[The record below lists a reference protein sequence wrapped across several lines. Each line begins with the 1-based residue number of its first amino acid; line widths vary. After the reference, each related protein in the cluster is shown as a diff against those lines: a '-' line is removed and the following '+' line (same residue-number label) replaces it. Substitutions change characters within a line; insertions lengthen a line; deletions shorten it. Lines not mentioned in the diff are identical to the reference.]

1 MTMNV
6 CVMLALT
13 AAVTAAV
20 TAAGSPAIQ
29 DLSWMAGAWG
39 AEVEGTA
46 MEEHWTAPRAGLM
59 VGMHRDVLPSGKAFF
74 EFLRIETRAD
84 GIVYVAM
91 PRGATPTD
99 FPLKESTARRVVFEN
114 LKHDFPQRILY
125 WLDAEGR
132 LHARVE
138 GPSGGKERNEEW
150 AWEPLR

>member
-1 MTMNV
+1 
-6 CVMLALT
+6 
-13 AAVTAAV
+13 
-20 TAAGSPAIQ
+20 
-29 DLSWMAGAWG
+29 MAGAWG

-125 WLDAEGR
+125 WLDERGA
-132 LHARVE
+132 LHARIE
-138 GPSGGKERNEEW
+138 GTVKGKTRAEEW
-150 AWEPLR
+150 TWTKR

>member
-1 MTMNV
+1 MNV

-13 AAVTAAV
+13 ASVA
-20 TAAGSPAIQ
+20 AAGTTALE
-29 DLSWMAGAWG
+29 DLSWMSGAWG
-39 AEVEGTA
+39 AEVSGTS
-46 MEEHWTAPRAGLM
+46 MEEHWTAPRGGLM

-74 EFLRIETRAD
+74 EFLRIEARPD

-125 WLDAEGR
+125 WLDDAGR

-138 GPSGGKERNEEW
+138 GPAGAKEKAEEW
-150 AWEPLR
+150 AWDPLR